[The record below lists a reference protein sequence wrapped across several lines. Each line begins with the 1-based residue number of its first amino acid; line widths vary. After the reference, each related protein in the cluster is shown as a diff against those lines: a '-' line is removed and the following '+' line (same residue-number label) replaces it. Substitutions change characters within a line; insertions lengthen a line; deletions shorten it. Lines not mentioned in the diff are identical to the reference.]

1 VQNGEAEAAPSP
13 EAKNEE
19 PEAEAA
25 EESNGDT
32 EKEQTLPQ
40 NRPEDDSVFCGRV
53 CSFSV
58 SPLLSS
64 AASASGSSFFA
75 SGEGAASESTNIG
88 GPKGK
93 GKEGEGDFNEVP
105 L

>member
-1 VQNGEAEAAPSP
+1 VQNGGAEAAPSP
-13 EAKNEE
+13 GAKNEDF
-19 PEAEAA
+19 EAEAA

-32 EKEQTLPQ
+32 KKEQTLPQ
-40 NRPEDDSVFCGRV
+40 NRPEDDS
-53 CSFSV
+53 
-58 SPLLSS
+58 
-64 AASASGSSFFA
+64 
-75 SGEGAASESTNIG
+75 ESTNLG